1 MRFSRPRREE
11 ISLGIS
17 MAPLIDIVFLLLIFF
32 MLTSHL
38 DSSSGIDISLPDVSE
53 SLSPR
58 PLDNLIVVLDKQG
71 DCYLN
76 KSKISLHALYSTIKD
91 SALGKDIG
99 LILSADKDVKHGRV
113 VEIMDLA
120 RKAGVESIT
129 ISARWQPKENF

>member
-1 MRFSRPRREE
+1 
-11 ISLGIS
+11 

-38 DSSSGIDISLPDVSE
+38 DSSSGINISLPDVSQRL
-53 SLSPR
+53 SLNPS
-58 PLDNLIVVLDKQG
+58 DNLTVVLDKHG

-76 KSKISLHALYSTIKD
+76 KSKISLSALYSTIKD
-91 SALGKDIG
+91 SALGKNIG

-120 RKAGVESIT
+120 KKAGVESIT
-129 ISARWQPKENF
+129 ISAQWQYRENF

>member
-38 DSSSGIDISLPDVSE
+38 DSSSGINISLPDVSQRL
-53 SLSPR
+53 SLNPS
-58 PLDNLIVVLDKQG
+58 DNLTVVLDKHG

-76 KSKISLHALYSTIKD
+76 KSKISLSALYSTIKD
-91 SALGKDIG
+91 SALGKNIG

-120 RKAGVESIT
+120 KKAGVESIT
-129 ISARWQPKENF
+129 ISAQWQYRENF

>member
-38 DSSSGIDISLPDVSE
+38 DSSSGINISLPDVSQRL
-53 SLSPR
+53 SLNPS
-58 PLDNLIVVLDKQG
+58 DNLTLVLDKHG

-76 KSKISLHALYSTIKD
+76 KSKISLSALYSTIKD
-91 SALGKDIG
+91 SALGKNIG
-99 LILSADKDVKHGRV
+99 LTLSADKDVKHGRV

-120 RKAGVESIT
+120 KKAGVESIT
-129 ISARWQPKENF
+129 ISAQWQYRENF

>member
-38 DSSSGIDISLPDVSE
+38 DSSSGINISLPDVSQRL
-53 SLSPR
+53 SLNPS
-58 PLDNLIVVLDKQG
+58 DNLTVVLDKHG

-76 KSKISLHALYSTIKD
+76 KSKISLSALYSTIKD
-91 SALGKDIG
+91 SALGKNIG
-99 LILSADKDVKHGRV
+99 LTLSADKDVKHGRV

-120 RKAGVESIT
+120 KKAGVESIT
-129 ISARWQPKENF
+129 ISAQWQYRENF